1 MAEAGGPSGVG
12 SAAPLGH
19 VVAHPGDPAEA
30 VYPLVDRLFV
40 GRECSGVDEGHR
52 ILLENDLAV
61 SRNHLE
67 FRVDPERR
75 RAEVVDMST
84 NGVRINGVRIER
96 AVGVPLQGGERI
108 QVGSHVLEFRSAT
121 STVKMPARSEHRATI
136 SSLSAQTMALVAG
149 DLINFSTVSQ
159 EADQVAIAEDV
170 YVLYQRL
177 RELLA
182 DHRGT
187 LVDYVGDAFF
197 ASWELDADPEAVENA
212 LRFALAADR
221 LVTDCT
227 AALKLRYADGSQ
239 LRMGW
244 GITRGQVT
252 MQLMP
257 GSVVMVIG
265 DAVNVAFR
273 LASIA
278 GREHRPSIL
287 AIEAVRES
295 VQRSPFEFGASE
307 DVAIKGRVGTERIYG
322 ISPPPQ

>member
-1 MAEAGGPSGVG
+1 MAEIGGRSGAGP
-12 SAAPLGH
+12 ADPLGH
-19 VVAHPGDPAEA
+19 VVAHPGDPAEVA
-30 VYPLVDRLFV
+30 YPLVDRLFV

-67 FRVDPERR
+67 FRVDPERSR
-75 RAEVVDMST
+75 VEVVDTST
-84 NGVRINGVRIER
+84 NGVRVNGVRIER

-108 QVGSHVLEFRSAT
+108 QVGSHVLEFRSAAPT
-121 STVKMPARSEHRATI
+121 LQKPTRPGNRQTI
-136 SSLSAQTMALVAG
+136 SSLSTQTMALVAG

-159 EADQVAIAEDV
+159 EADQEVIAEDV

-177 RELLA
+177 RELLT

-212 LRFALAADR
+212 LRFTLAADL
-221 LVTDCT
+221 LVRECT

-244 GITRGQVT
+244 GITRGRVT

-257 GSVVMVIG
+257 GSVVMVLG
-265 DAVNVAFR
+265 DAVNVGFR

-287 AIEAVRES
+287 ATEAVRES
-295 VQRSPFEFGASE
+295 AQRLPFEFGTSE
-307 DVAIKGRVGTERIYG
+307 DVAIKGRTGTERIHG
-322 ISPPPQ
+322 ISSLPK